1 MKEINKKK
9 VDKKRL
15 GELSSD
21 AVLRSKESKEGE
33 KKFQR
38 HNKFSI
44 FFSFFQFQTTYRMS
58 HLISELSFR
67 GFA

>member
-21 AVLRSKESKEGE
+21 AVLRSKELKEEE
-33 KKFQR
+33 KSFFFKDRISFQ
-38 HNKFSI
+38 
-44 FFSFFQFQTTYRMS
+44 FSF
-58 HLISELSFR
+58 LSFNFR
-67 GFA
+67 RPTE

>member
-44 FFSFFQFQTTYRMS
+44 SF
-58 HLISELSFR
+58 LSFNFR
-67 GFA
+67 RPTG